1 MCITANEVI
10 PRNESVEQAEHSV
23 DIEAIVQGINERAVR
38 IDDATMEIG
47 DYVLEELFQGS
58 LDAALS
64 RNPYKSRSLRQ
75 VADSPSLTI
84 DRKRLSTSV
93 RAAAFRRDLIGDQVD
108 CSCLT
113 YSHWAVLLKE
123 TDDEKRRDLAVEAI
137 RQGWSVREITER
149 ITATKQEQDPG
160 VKAKELL
167 KKMERPLDLLKD
179 QEAVKFLDDPE
190 KLEGQLKSA
199 DRLRI
204 AVTIDDIVEK
214 MASTSQILQR
224 ARKNI
229 TRIELGTVQPDL
241 A

>member
-1 MCITANEVI
+1 MTITAIEVN
-10 PRNESVEQAEHSV
+10 PRNESSEQAQRTIDV
-23 DIEAIVQGINERAVR
+23 GAIVQGINERAVK

-47 DYVLEELFQGS
+47 EYVLEEMFQGS
-58 LDAALS
+58 LNAALS

-75 VADSPSLTI
+75 VADSPDLII

-93 RAAAFRRDLIGDQVD
+93 RAAAFRRDLLGNQVD

-113 YSHWAVLLKE
+113 YSHWAALLKE

-137 RQGWSVREITER
+137 EQGWSVRQINER
-149 ITATKQEQDPG
+149 INTTKQEQDSG
-160 VKAKELL
+160 VKAKELMR
-167 KKMERPLDLLKD
+167 KMERPLDLLKD

-190 KLEGQLKSA
+190 KLEGQLRSA
-199 DRLRI
+199 DRLLI
-204 AVTIDDIVEK
+204 AVTIDDIVKK

-224 ARKNI
+224 ARRNI
-229 TRIELGTVQPDL
+229 TRIELGSVQPDN